1 MTFTSQAPFRRLDT
15 TLEVFVIAI
24 LLVLSAI
31 YSGMETALVS
41 LTDVKLRRRI
51 EGSKKPSRVL
61 TGWRDSPNDVIT
73 TLLIGNNLVNIT
85 SSALATD
92 LTNKL
97 LENSGWG
104 IPIAVGAM
112 TLLVLIFGEVVPKTF
127 AKNNPERYLVFTP
140 VVRASHAIFYPAMKV
155 LVGLTERVVRS
166 LGGQIQSGAAVT
178 EDDIEELVRM
188 GKSDGSMSP
197 VATKLLTGIFDLDDK
212 LAREAMVPRTDV
224 VALRRDAT
232 VDEVLDVVRESG
244 YSRYPVYGENIDDIV
259 GVLYVKDILMQL
271 LDKTQP
277 EPPNIGVLM
286 RRPLVRAWN
295 SRIQD
300 LLVEMQRERVH
311 LVVLAS
317 EYGGV
322 AGIITLEDIVEEVF
336 GPIYDEHD
344 GSEEES
350 IRHDSNGAL
359 VVDGV
364 LPVGELEEE
373 LGVEFPE
380 DEDYETVAGLLM
392 KEASTFPEQGFVCEL
407 HGFRFEVLSAD
418 ATRVLEVSV
427 RPVVSL
433 PPADASEEDDRAA
446 KAG

>member
-1 MTFTSQAPFRRLDT
+1 MDT
-15 TLEVFVIAI
+15 TLEVFIIVI
-24 LLVLSAI
+24 LMGLSAI
-31 YSGMETALVS
+31 YSGMETALVTLS
-41 LTDVKLRRRI
+41 DVKLRRRI
-51 EGSKKPSRVL
+51 EESKKPSRVL
-61 TGWRDSPNDVIT
+61 TLWRDSPNDVIT

-92 LTNKL
+92 LTNTL
-97 LENSGWG
+97 LGDTGWG

-140 VVRASHAIFYPAMKV
+140 LVRASHAVFYPAMRV
-155 LVGLTERVVRS
+155 LVGLTEKVVQS
-166 LGGQIQSGAAVT
+166 LGGEIQTGAPVT
-178 EDDIEELVRM
+178 EEDIEELVRI
-188 GKSDGSMSP
+188 GKTDGSMSP

-244 YSRYPVYGENIDDIV
+244 YSRYPVYGDNIDDIV
-259 GVLYVKDILMQL
+259 GVLYVKDLLTQL
-271 LDKTQP
+271 LDKSQQG
-277 EPPNIGVLM
+277 PPNIGELM
-286 RRPLVRAWN
+286 RKPLVRAWN

-344 GSEEES
+344 TSDEES
-350 IRHDSNGAL
+350 IRHDVDGSL
-359 VVDGV
+359 VIDGV
-364 LPVGELEEE
+364 LPVGDLEEE
-373 LGVEFPE
+373 LGIEFPE

-392 KEASTFPEQGFVCEL
+392 KEASTFPEQGFTCEI
-407 HGFRFEVLSAD
+407 HGLRFEVLKAD

-427 RPVVSL
+427 RRVTAVDAAPQDGAVVDTA
-433 PPADASEEDDRAA
+433 PTA
-446 KAG
+446 KAGGAA